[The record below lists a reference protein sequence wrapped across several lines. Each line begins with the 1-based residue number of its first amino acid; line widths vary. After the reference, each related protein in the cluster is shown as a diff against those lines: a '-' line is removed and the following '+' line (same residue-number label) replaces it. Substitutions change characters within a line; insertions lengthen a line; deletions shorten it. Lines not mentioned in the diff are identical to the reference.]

1 MCLLQKSQ
9 DLSVNPE
16 HARTTEVLKHL
27 LITALGSV
35 KCIFSMRERE
45 AGRKRRKEGM
55 KGERKT
61 EKASKKERRKEGKSK
76 ERKGKGRKEGRNEGR
91 KEGDN

>member
-1 MCLLQKSQ
+1 M
-9 DLSVNPE
+9 NPE

-55 KGERKT
+55 KCFKLEGPQRKHFRDLPLLHIIKILT
-61 EKASKKERRKEGKSK
+61 VSHI
-76 ERKGKGRKEGRNEGR
+76 
-91 KEGDN
+91 